1 MEYNNGTNLSINEAV
16 TRLKSQIKKEHPNAL
31 KTGLR
36 HLDVFGG
43 FMPGEL
49 CVIGARPAMGKTMFV
64 FSLMSYMLWQN
75 IPVGLFSADDNLNVN
90 YLSRL
95 ISAVKYT
102 KPPYT
107 YEQRV
112 KLIQDT
118 TLEDIP
124 LYLNLEHRMNIAYL
138 RENAIKLKE
147 EKGIKC
153 LFIETIQSL
162 FENEEN
168 EKTENSM
175 DGMLKVCRELKILAQ
190 ELNTPIIITS
200 ALNRATEHRPG
211 TDGKKPQLSDLQ
223 YSGSIECYADKV
235 FLLFRPDYYHICLDD
250 EGYDLRGIL
259 TVVVAKNT
267 YDTTGSFKLKVD
279 NQTFLVTGIDG
290 SMRDDENTYKELLQ
304 NNSAL
309 QSLSDKMD
317 LELIKEDS
325 LG

>member
-1 MEYNNGTNLSINEAV
+1 MEYNRETNISINEAV
-16 TRLKSQIKKEHPNAL
+16 YRLESQVKKENPNAL
-31 KTGLR
+31 KTGFSN
-36 HLDVFGG
+36 LDIITDG
-43 FMPGEL
+43 FSPGEL

-64 FSLMSYMLWQN
+64 FSLISYMLWQN

-112 KLIQDT
+112 KLIQNT
-118 TLEDIP
+118 TLEDVP
-124 LYLNLEHRMNIAYL
+124 LYLNIEQRMDIAYL
-138 RENAIKLKE
+138 RENAIKMKE
-147 EKGIKC
+147 ENGIKC

-168 EKTENSM
+168 GTSKEGTEKT
-175 DGMLKVCRELKILAQ
+175 CRELRILAQ
-190 ELNTPIIITS
+190 ELNIPIIITS
-200 ALNRATEHRPG
+200 DLNRGPENRPG
-211 TDGKKPQLSDLQ
+211 IDGKIPQIRDLR
-223 YSGSIECYADKV
+223 YGDSIECYADKV
-235 FLLFRPDYYHICLDD
+235 FLLYRPEYYHICLDD

-259 TVVVAKNT
+259 TVVIAKNT
-267 YDTTGSFKLKVD
+267 YGSTGSLRLKVN
-279 NQTFLVTGIDG
+279 NQTFLVTDIGG
-290 SMRDDENTYKELLQ
+290 SMRDDVNTFKEIVQ

-317 LELIKEDS
+317 LEILKEDPPF
-325 LG
+325 